1 MDAGG
6 METPKKSN
14 RGLWIGLGVGCL
26 ALLVCGVIAA
36 VLAIAGILTLPFTEV
51 LQSSLGTP
59 RPTIEE
65 IAPQLESDLATLES
79 GVDELENP
87 FAEPTDIQVEVVGPE
102 TVKVG
107 ESFDLLV
114 RISNSAAEGQTLDSI
129 DFGEEFLAGVRIVS
143 ADPSY
148 SDSLDYEG
156 FTSFTFERSIP
167 AGGELAIQFRTE
179 ALQAGDFAGPLDI
192 CINSPVNCLR
202 DSVSASI
209 NP

>member
-1 MDAGG
+1 

-26 ALLVCGVIAA
+26 ALLVCGGIAA
-36 VLAIAGILTLPFTEV
+36 ALFFGGFLSF
-51 LQSSLGTP
+51 LGTAG
-59 RPTIEE
+59 TAIEE
-65 IAPQLESDLATLES
+65 VAPQIESDLATLES
-79 GVDELENP
+79 GVDELENE
-87 FAEPTDIQVEVVGPE
+87 FAEPTDIRVEVVAPAA
-102 TVKVG
+102 VKVG
-107 ESFDLLV
+107 ETFDLLV
-114 RISNSAAEGQTLDSI
+114 RVSNSAAEAQTLDSV
-129 DFGEEFLAGVRIVS
+129 DFGEEFLAGVRILS

-148 SDSLDYEG
+148 SDSFDYEG

-167 AGGELAIQFRTE
+167 AGGELAIQFRAE

>member
-1 MDAGG
+1 
-6 METPKKSN
+6 METPKNSN

-26 ALLVCGVIAA
+26 ALLVCGGIAA
-36 VLAIAGILTLPFTEV
+36 ALFFGGFLSF
-51 LQSSLGTP
+51 LGTAG
-59 RPTIEE
+59 TAIEE
-65 IAPQLESDLATLES
+65 VAPQIESDLATLES
-79 GVDELENP
+79 GVDELESA
-87 FAEPTDIQVEVVGPE
+87 FAEPTDIQVEVVAPG
-102 TVKVG
+102 TVRVG

-114 RISNSAAEGQTLDSI
+114 RINNSAAEAQTLDSI
-129 DFGEEFLAGVRIVS
+129 DFGEEYLAGVRILS

-148 SDSLDYEG
+148 SDSFDYEG

-167 AGGELAIQFRTE
+167 AGGELAIQFRAE